1 MTIKIF
7 QRIVSSF
14 FVLIYSNKINSY
26 LLKINLRGN
35 LKKTKI
41 SNFSTVFRY
50 HYFKK
55 FDTIII
61 ESIEEF

>member
-1 MTIKIF
+1 MTIKTI

-35 LKKTKI
+35 LKKAKI

-55 FDTIII
+55 FDTINL
-61 ESIEEF
+61 ESIEAF

>member
-1 MTIKIF
+1 MTIKTI

-35 LKKTKI
+35 LKTRVYHLGRKI
-41 SNFSTVFRY
+41 ID
-50 HYFKK
+50 KK
-55 FDTIII
+55 PEIPR
-61 ESIEEF
+61 

>member
-1 MTIKIF
+1 MTIKTI

-41 SNFSTVFRY
+41 SNFSTVFCY
-50 HYFKK
+50 HY
-55 FDTIII
+55 
-61 ESIEEF
+61 

>member
-41 SNFSTVFRY
+41 SNFLTVFRY
-50 HYFKK
+50 HY
-55 FDTIII
+55 
-61 ESIEEF
+61 